1 MKKLS
6 TAIFTLA
13 LLASASAI
21 DAHAADTP
29 PAGVRTGTLTLQG
42 VIGPSCFMTVVPY
55 DVATSLNLSSSIA
68 AINVAEV
75 SAQCNLTSNYE
86 VVVTSLNKSLKN
98 FTTDPDTTVNYDI
111 SLTPWP
117 GFGTGLNG
125 PNFTSTTTDP
135 IFTFPITSATQQ
147 RSRVTLRTQTSTN
160 VPGMYQD
167 TLTFTLTTI

>member
-21 DAHAADTP
+21 DAHAETE
-29 PAGVRTGTLTLQG
+29 TGTLTLQG

-68 AINVAEV
+68 AVNVAEV
-75 SAQCNLTSNYE
+75 SAQCNLTANGYK

-98 FTTDPDTTVNYDI
+98 FTTGTTVDYDI
-111 SLTPWP
+111 NLTPWP
-117 GFGTGLNG
+117 GFGTGLNNS
-125 PNFTSTTTDP
+125 NFTPTKTDP
-135 IFTFPITSATQQ
+135 IFTFEITSATQQ
-147 RSRVTLRTQTSTN
+147 RSRVALRTQTSTN
-160 VPGMYQD
+160 VPGRYQD